1 MSRVVEYAKGPFTY
15 KGEHCVHISE
25 DLYKDFNTAN
35 DPIKR
40 IGVTLKPDGVGYLYY
55 KEQFD
60 GDKKPEPAK
69 EFIELLEK
77 LEFKN
82 PKEMTYF
89 HILEL
94 DENGSVLQEL
104 DPKDF

>member
-1 MSRVVEYAKGPFTY
+1 MSRVVEYGKGPFPY
-15 KGEHCVHISE
+15 KGEHHIFVNE
-25 DLYKDFNTAN
+25 DMYKDFNTAN
-35 DPIKR
+35 EPAKR
-40 IGVTLKPDGVGYLYY
+40 IGIQRKLSGEAYLYY
-55 KEQFD
+55 REQFD